1 MSKKPTWISEAEAA
15 EKMNYHPRYFRQRVK
30 SGELPISYRKNDKGR
45 DYEYD
50 LKDIEQVKNENA
62 FIIQ

>member
-1 MSKKPTWISEAEAA
+1 MAKQIWITEKEAA

-30 SGELPISYRKNDKGR
+30 RGELSISYRMNDKGR

-50 LKDIEQVKNENA
+50 LKAIERIKNQNA
-62 FIIQ
+62 FIIHQ